1 MATSNIQYCTHRDI
15 KDTYPAINDSGD
27 AKRPI
32 YGWVTTGTSNLYLAR
47 DTGLVT
53 QLFADGEDL
62 GDAEANSGVVDT
74 MENGIIILILIL
86 FIILINQLIQ

>member
-32 YGWVTTGTSNLYLAR
+32 YGG
-47 DTGLVT
+47 
-53 QLFADGEDL
+53 
-62 GDAEANSGVVDT
+62 
-74 MENGIIILILIL
+74 
-86 FIILINQLIQ
+86 